1 LLFRRRA
8 TTQSPEEVSGPE
20 PSGATVAAG
29 KGRPT
34 PKRKEAQQAR
44 KQRIAPPKGRRE
56 VAAREREQRR
66 KERDLTRQALAS
78 GDPRHLPARDR
89 GPVRGFCRDFV
100 DRRRSIAEFLLP
112 VLLVVFGVSAFLRLP
127 VVSSLI
133 LYATML
139 ATAVDTALLV
149 LRLRRE
155 LRARYPDESHKGAT
169 LYTVLRSSQLRRL
182 RLPKPRVKVGAKV

>member
-8 TTQSPEEVSGPE
+8 NDEGSQEVSGSA
-20 PSGATVAAG
+20 PSGATVATG

-56 VAAREREQRR
+56 AAARERERR
-66 KERDLTRQALAS
+66 RNERELARQALAS

-112 VLLVVFGVSAFLRLP
+112 LLLVVFAISAFLRLP
-127 VVSSLI
+127 VVSSLV

-139 ATAVDTALLV
+139 ATAVDTAVLV
-149 LRLRRE
+149 FRLRRE
-155 LRARYPDESHKGAT
+155 LRLRYPDESHKGAT

>member
-8 TTQSPEEVSGPE
+8 TTQSSGEVSGS

-100 DRRRSIAEFLLP
+100 DCRRSIAEFLLP
-112 VLLVVFGVSAFLRLP
+112 LLVVVFAVSAFLRLP

-139 ATAVDTALLV
+139 ATAMDTALLV

-155 LRARYPDESHKGAT
+155 LRGRYPDESHKGAT